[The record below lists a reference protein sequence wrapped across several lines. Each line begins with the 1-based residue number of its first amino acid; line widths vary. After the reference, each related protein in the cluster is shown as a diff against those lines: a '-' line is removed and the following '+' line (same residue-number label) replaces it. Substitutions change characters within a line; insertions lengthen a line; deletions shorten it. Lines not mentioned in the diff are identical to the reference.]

1 MGVETVDKEKPSLA
15 EEKEV
20 KENEE
25 EIEVKDEEE
34 EKINVSLIGTPVE
47 DEVTP
52 EQKKKTVEEETP
64 AVKTDE
70 EKKPEQ
76 KTIEEEKP
84 VEETVKEEKPMEKK
98 VVEEKTVEE
107 EAPEEKSIDAEETP
121 VAANEELLPVHTPET
136 QTTGYPLETE
146 QVA

>member
-1 MGVETVDKEKPSLA
+1 MGTEAAAVVEETVAKKKPALA

-25 EIEVKDEEE
+25 EMEVKDEEE

-52 EQKKKTVEEETP
+52 EQEKKTVEEETP
-64 AVKTDE
+64 AEKIDE

-76 KTIEEEKP
+76 KTVEEEKP
-84 VEETVKEEKPMEKK
+84 VEETVKEEETNIKK
-98 VVEEKTVEE
+98 HHQVSEDT
-107 EAPEEKSIDAEETP
+107 EET
-121 VAANEELLPVHTPET
+121 VT
-136 QTTGYPLETE
+136 Q
-146 QVA
+146 QQQ